1 MPKAIVNMIAS
12 ETMNAAAA
20 ANTGWQLDVIQSRI
34 GNSRATVATGS
45 HGSGGS
51 ETMMTVITAN
61 TTSATTP
68 SRASSR
74 SGGSRS
80 ALTRPIIS
88 GATAIIPMAPDAS
101 QRCQMIQIGSVG

>member
-20 ANTGWQLDVIQSRI
+20 ANTGSQRDVIQSRI

-68 SRASSR
+68 SRGLVAR
-74 SGGSRS
+74 R
-80 ALTRPIIS
+80 RPS
-88 GATAIIPMAPDAS
+88 QGFDEPDNQRRNSDHANGA
-101 QRCQMIQIGSVG
+101 G